1 MDASMIAHEWAHGRD
16 KKYARVNV
24 FAESGTIYSYGR
36 HFPMARFYQSEAGRV
51 VLFTSH
57 GYSVSTARHLSYV
70 RQAVRGQTVFTVDK
84 VCGYAG
90 GDLSKAEHK
99 ENHRKMLEDCARLVA
114 KSKAPRIRPATVS
127 DLLSQ
132 AEALRKSANEY
143 RAAFKLGGRDV
154 ESVGVAAERIV
165 KAERAA
171 ALKAKREAA
180 RRKTEAAER
189 FAKWCAGAE
198 DVRAS
203 GFSEWPVSFRLK
215 PGTKGR
221 VVESSLGA
229 EFTAASAR
237 GAWPRIKA
245 IWSGLTPA
253 AQVDNYA
260 PTDIYFPVAGNR
272 ADDVLTISGF
282 RVTSVHR
289 DNGIVIGCHNV
300 SWEAA
305 EALAR
310 LLGV

>member
-16 KKYARVNV
+16 KKYARSNV

-36 HFPMARFYQSEAGRV
+36 HFPMARFYSVAGGGRV

-70 RQAVRGQTVFTVDK
+70 RQAVRGSKMFTVDK
-84 VCGYAG
+84 VCNYAG
-90 GDLSKAEHK
+90 GDLSKVEHK
-99 ENHRKMLEDCARLVA
+99 ENHRKMLEDVARLVA
-114 KSKAPRIRPATVS
+114 KSKSPRIRPATVA

-132 AEALRKSANEY
+132 AESMRKSANEY

-154 ESVGVAAERIV
+154 ESVGVAADKIAA
-165 KAERAA
+165 AERAA
-171 ALKAKREAA
+171 KRAAEKSAAKRKA
-180 RRKTEAAER
+180 EAAER
-189 FAKWCAGAE
+189 FGKWCAGAA

-203 GFSEWPVSFRLK
+203 GFAEWPVAFRLK

-229 EFTAASAR
+229 EFASAAAR
-237 GAWPRIKA
+237 AVWPALVDIRA
-245 IWSGLTPA
+245 GVTAYDSVSSEGLS
-253 AQVDNYA
+253 
-260 PTDIYFPVAGNR
+260 VAG
-272 ADDVLTISGF
+272 F
-282 RVTSVHR
+282 RINSVNAEGLR
-289 DNGIVIGCHNV
+289 VGCHNV